1 MPGDRNPTPG
11 WCQSASSCMAEMKS
25 SFTSGVDFRIHGAG
39 LVAMVSDSYTNPRCT
54 LYTIDIQRSKKWTE
68 R

>member
-1 MPGDRNPTPG
+1 
-11 WCQSASSCMAEMKS
+11 MAEMKS